1 MTIGAVFVSTGSF
14 SGRPAESVG
23 GLLDDGVEFIELS
36 GGVPHPGLEES
47 IKDLSNRAHL
57 QLHNYF
63 PPADPPFVFNLA
75 SQDDAIRSRTLE
87 TMKRAI
93 EFSAAIGAERYSF
106 HAGFLVDPPVSFLG
120 RSWKSLERTDVHEAM
135 SIFAGSVLE
144 LRELANG
151 LGIRLLI
158 ENNVLTVGTRD
169 QCGDDVLLMAT
180 QDQIAT
186 VMEQLPEDVGLLMD
200 VAHLKVTAMTM
211 GVDPFSELQDLSS
224 CTKGYHLSD
233 NDGRSDSNGPVTAE
247 SWFWPALDPS
257 VEFATLEVAPRDGVD
272 FKEQVQLTEELWHTG
287 GSG

>member
-1 MTIGAVFVSTGSF
+1 MSTGAVFVSTGSF

-23 GLLDDGVEFIELS
+23 RLLDDGVEFIELS
-36 GGVPHPGLEES
+36 GGVPHLGLEQS
-47 IKDLSNRAHL
+47 IRDLSDRAHL

-75 SQDDAIRSRTLE
+75 SRNEAIRSRTLQA
-87 TMKRAI
+87 MQRAI
-93 EFSAAIGAERYSF
+93 EFSAELGAERYSL

-120 RSWKSLERTDVHEAM
+120 KSWKSLERTVVHEAE

-180 QDQIAT
+180 RDQITT
-186 VMEQLPEDVGLLMD
+186 VMAQLPEDVGLLMD
-200 VAHLKVTAMTM
+200 VAHLKVTARTM
-211 GVDPFSELQDLSS
+211 GTDPLEELQALSGF
-224 CTKGYHLSD
+224 TKGYHLSD
-233 NDGRSDSNGPVTAE
+233 NDGQSDSNGPVTAE
-247 SWFWPALDPS
+247 SWFWPALDPT
-257 VEFATLEVAPRDGVD
+257 VEFATLEVAPGDGVD
-272 FKEQVQLTEELWHTG
+272 FKAQAQLTKEFWQMG
-287 GSG
+287 GSR